1 MRILKR
7 IVLCGSM
14 KLKEKIFEVEEYLK
28 NKGYEVVT
36 PKEFRVEMTKGD
48 AAKLHFDEI
57 TNEKTDIVLAVN
69 VTKNGIENYIGP
81 NTFAEIAMA
90 FYFNKKI
97 YLLNDIY
104 EPYRDELEGWNV
116 ISLKG
121 NLENLV

>member
-1 MRILKR
+1 MKR

-14 KLKEKIFEVEEYLK
+14 KLKEKIFEIEKILK

-36 PKEFRVEMTKGD
+36 PKEFKVEMTKGD
-48 AAKLHFDEI
+48 ATKLHFDEI
-57 TNEKTDIVLAVN
+57 TNEKTNIVLAVN

-116 ISLKG
+116 IPLNG
-121 NLENLV
+121 NLDNL

>member
-1 MRILKR
+1 MSR

-14 KLKEKIFEVEEYLK
+14 KLKERIFEVERYLK

-36 PKEFRVEMTKGD
+36 PKEFRVEMTKAD
-48 AAKLHFDEI
+48 ASKLHFDEI
-57 TNEKTDIVLAVN
+57 ANEKTDIVLAVN
-69 VTKNGIENYIGP
+69 ETKNGIENYIGP

-104 EPYRDELEGWNV
+104 ELYKDELEGWSV
-116 ISLKG
+116 IPLKR
-121 NLENLV
+121 NLNNL

>member
-1 MRILKR
+1 MKR

-28 NKGYEVVT
+28 NKGYEVVV
-36 PKEFRVEMTKGD
+36 PKEFRVEMTKED
-48 AAKLHFDEI
+48 ASKLHFDEI
-57 TNEKTDIVLAVN
+57 ANEKTDIVLAVN

-90 FYFNKKI
+90 FYFNKII

-116 ISLKG
+116 IALKG
-121 NLENLV
+121 NLEAIQ

>member
-1 MRILKR
+1 MKR

-69 VTKNGIENYIGP
+69 VTKNEIKNYIGP

-104 EPYRDELEGWNV
+104 EPYRDELEGWKA
-116 ISLKG
+116 IALKG
-121 NLENLV
+121 NLEDII

>member
-36 PKEFRVEMTKGD
+36 PKEFRLERTKGD
-48 AAKLHFDEI
+48 ATKLHFDEI

>member
-1 MRILKR
+1 MKR

-14 KLKEKIFEVEEYLK
+14 KLKEKIFEIEEWLK

-36 PKEFRVEMTKGD
+36 PKELKTTDIKKGD
-48 AAKLHFDEI
+48 LSKLHFDEI
-57 TNEKTDIVLAVN
+57 TNKDTDIVFAVN
-69 VTKNGIENYIGP
+69 ASKKGIENYIGP

-104 EPYRDELEGWNV
+104 EPYKDELEGWNV
-116 ISLKG
+116 IPLKG
-121 NLENLV
+121 KIEDVK

>member
-1 MRILKR
+1 MSR

-14 KLKEKIFEVEEYLK
+14 KLKERIFEVERYLK

-36 PKEFRVEMTKGD
+36 QKEFRAEMTKAD
-48 AAKLHFDEI
+48 ASKLHFDEI
-57 TNEKTDIVLAVN
+57 TNEKTDIVLAIN
-69 VTKNGIENYIGP
+69 ETKNGIENYIGP

-104 EPYRDELEGWNV
+104 EPYKDELEGWSV
-116 ISLKG
+116 IPLKG
-121 NLENLV
+121 NLNNL

>member
-1 MRILKR
+1 MKR

-14 KLKEKIFEVEEYLK
+14 KLKEKIFEIEKILK

-36 PKEFRVEMTKGD
+36 PKEFKVEMTKGD
-48 AAKLHFDEI
+48 ATKLHFDEI
-57 TNEKTDIVLAVN
+57 TNEKTNIVLAVN

-116 ISLKG
+116 IPLKG
-121 NLENLV
+121 NLDNLQVQ

>member
-1 MRILKR
+1 MKR

-57 TNEKTDIVLAVN
+57 TNEKTNIVLAVN

-116 ISLKG
+116 IPLKG
-121 NLENLV
+121 NLDNL

>member
-1 MRILKR
+1 MKR

-14 KLKEKIFEVEEYLK
+14 KLKEKIFETEKILK

-36 PKEFRVEMTKGD
+36 PKEFKVEMTKGD
-48 AAKLHFDEI
+48 ATKLHFDEI
-57 TNEKTDIVLAVN
+57 TNEKTNIVLAVN

-116 ISLKG
+116 IPLNG
-121 NLENLV
+121 NLDNL

>member
-1 MRILKR
+1 MKR

-36 PKEFRVEMTKGD
+36 PKEFRVKMTKGD

-57 TNEKTDIVLAVN
+57 TNEKTNIVLTVN

-116 ISLKG
+116 IPLNG
-121 NLENLV
+121 NLDNL

>member
-1 MRILKR
+1 
-7 IVLCGSM
+7 M
-14 KLKEKIFEVEEYLK
+14 KLKEKIFEIEKILK

-36 PKEFRVEMTKGD
+36 PKEFKVEMTKGD
-48 AAKLHFDEI
+48 ATKLHFDEI
-57 TNEKTDIVLAVN
+57 TNEKTNIVLAVN
-69 VTKNGIENYIGP
+69 VTKNEIENYIGP

-116 ISLKG
+116 IPLKG
-121 NLENLV
+121 NLDNLQVQ

>member
-1 MRILKR
+1 MKR

-14 KLKEKIFEVEEYLK
+14 KLKEKIFEKEKILK

-36 PKEFRVEMTKGD
+36 PKEFKVEMTKGD
-48 AAKLHFDEI
+48 ATKLHFDEI
-57 TNEKTDIVLAVN
+57 TNEKTNIVLAVN
-69 VTKNGIENYIGP
+69 VTKNEIENYIGP

-116 ISLKG
+116 IPLKG
-121 NLENLV
+121 NLDNLQVQ

>member
-1 MRILKR
+1 MKR

>member
-1 MRILKR
+1 MKR

-36 PKEFRVEMTKGD
+36 PKEFRVKMTKGD

-57 TNEKTDIVLAVN
+57 TNEKTDMVLAVN
-69 VTKNGIENYIGP
+69 VTKNEIKNYIGP

-104 EPYRDELEGWNV
+104 EPYRDELEGWKA
-116 ISLKG
+116 IALKG
-121 NLENLV
+121 NLEDII

>member
-36 PKEFRVEMTKGD
+36 PKEFRVKMTKGD

-57 TNEKTDIVLAVN
+57 TNEKTDMVLAVN
-69 VTKNGIENYIGP
+69 VTKNEIKNYIGP

-104 EPYRDELEGWNV
+104 EPYRDELEGWKA
-116 ISLKG
+116 IALKG
-121 NLENLV
+121 NLEDII

>member
-1 MRILKR
+1 MKR

-14 KLKEKIFEVEEYLK
+14 KLKEKIFEVKEYLK

-36 PKEFRVEMTKGD
+36 PKEIRAEMTKTD
-48 AAKLHFDEI
+48 ASKLHFDEI
-57 TNEKTDIVLAVN
+57 ANKKTDIVLAVN
-69 VTKNGIENYIGP
+69 VTKNGIDNYIGP

-104 EPYRDELEGWNV
+104 EPYRDELEGWKA
-116 ISLKG
+116 IALKG
-121 NLENLV
+121 NLEDII

>member
-1 MRILKR
+1 MKR

-14 KLKEKIFEVEEYLK
+14 KLKEKIFEKEKILK

-36 PKEFRVEMTKGD
+36 PKEFKVEMTKGD
-48 AAKLHFDEI
+48 ATKLHFDEI
-57 TNEKTDIVLAVN
+57 TNEKTNIVLAVN
-69 VTKNGIENYIGP
+69 VTKNEIENYIGP

-116 ISLKG
+116 IPLKG
-121 NLENLV
+121 NLDNL

>member
-1 MRILKR
+1 MKR

-14 KLKEKIFEVEEYLK
+14 KLKEKIFEIEKILK

-36 PKEFRVEMTKGD
+36 PKEFKVEMAKGD
-48 AAKLHFDEI
+48 ATKLHFDEI
-57 TNEKTDIVLAVN
+57 TNEKTNIVLAVN

-116 ISLKG
+116 IPLKG
-121 NLENLV
+121 NLDNL

>member
-1 MRILKR
+1 MKR

-14 KLKEKIFEVEEYLK
+14 KLKEKIFEIEKILK

-36 PKEFRVEMTKGD
+36 PKEFKVEMTKGD
-48 AAKLHFDEI
+48 ATKLHFDEI
-57 TNEKTDIVLAVN
+57 TNEKTNIVLAVN
-69 VTKNGIENYIGP
+69 VTKNEIENYIGP

-116 ISLKG
+116 IPLKG
-121 NLENLV
+121 NLDNLQVQ

>member
-1 MRILKR
+1 MKR

-14 KLKEKIFEVEEYLK
+14 KLKEKIFGVEEYLK
-28 NKGYEVVT
+28 NKGYEVVV
-36 PKEFRVEMTKGD
+36 PKEFRVEMTKEE
-48 AAKLHFDEI
+48 ASKLHFDEI
-57 TNEKTDIVLAVN
+57 ANEKTDIVLAVN

-104 EPYRDELEGWNV
+104 EPYKDELEGWNV
-116 ISLKG
+116 ITLKG
-121 NLENLV
+121 NLEDIK

>member
-1 MRILKR
+1 MSK

-14 KLKEKIFEVEEYLK
+14 KLKERIFEVERYLK

-36 PKEFRVEMTKGD
+36 PKEFRAEMTKAD
-48 AAKLHFDEI
+48 TSKLHFDEI
-57 TNEKTDIVLAVN
+57 ANEKTDIVLAIN
-69 VTKNGIENYIGP
+69 ETKNGIENYIGP

-104 EPYRDELEGWNV
+104 EPYKDELEGWSV
-116 ISLKG
+116 IPLKG
-121 NLENLV
+121 NLNNL

>member
-1 MRILKR
+1 MSR

-14 KLKEKIFEVEEYLK
+14 KLKEKIFEIEKYLK

-36 PKEFRVEMTKGD
+36 PKEFRAEMTKAD
-48 AAKLHFDEI
+48 ASKLHFDEI
-57 TNEKTDIVLAVN
+57 TNEKTDIVLAIN
-69 VTKNGIENYIGP
+69 ETKNGIENYIGP

-104 EPYRDELEGWNV
+104 EPYKDELEGWSV
-116 ISLKG
+116 IPLKG
-121 NLENLV
+121 NLNNL

>member
-1 MRILKR
+1 MKR

-28 NKGYEVVT
+28 NKGYEVVV
-36 PKEFRVEMTKGD
+36 PKEFRVEMTKED
-48 AAKLHFDEI
+48 ASKLHFDEI
-57 TNEKTDIVLAVN
+57 ANEKTDIVLAVN

-90 FYFNKKI
+90 FYFNKRI

-104 EPYRDELEGWNV
+104 EPYRDELEGWNA
-116 ISLKG
+116 IALKG
-121 NLENLV
+121 NLEDIK

>member
-1 MRILKR
+1 MKR

-14 KLKEKIFEVEEYLK
+14 KIKEKIFEIEKILK

-36 PKEFRVEMTKGD
+36 PKEFKVEMTKGD
-48 AAKLHFDEI
+48 ATKLHFDEI
-57 TNEKTDIVLAVN
+57 TNEKTNIVLAVN
-69 VTKNGIENYIGP
+69 VTKNEIENYIGP

-97 YLLNDIY
+97 YLLNDIS

-116 ISLKG
+116 IPLKG
-121 NLENLV
+121 NLDNLQVQ

>member
-1 MRILKR
+1 MKR

-14 KLKEKIFEVEEYLK
+14 KLKEKIFEIEKILK

-36 PKEFRVEMTKGD
+36 PKEFKVEMTKGD
-48 AAKLHFDEI
+48 ATKLHFDEI
-57 TNEKTDIVLAVN
+57 TNEKTNIVLTVN

-116 ISLKG
+116 IPLKG
-121 NLENLV
+121 NLDNL

>member
-1 MRILKR
+1 MKR
-7 IVLCGSM
+7 IVLFGSM

-36 PKEFRVEMTKGD
+36 PKEFRLTKGD
-48 AAKLHFDEI
+48 ATKLHFDEI

-69 VTKNGIENYIGP
+69 VTKNGIKNYIGP

-104 EPYRDELEGWNV
+104 EPYRDELEGWKA
-116 ISLKG
+116 IALKG
-121 NLENLV
+121 NLEDII

>member
-1 MRILKR
+1 MKR

-36 PKEFRVEMTKGD
+36 PKEFRVKMTKGD
-48 AAKLHFDEI
+48 ATKLHFDEI
-57 TNEKTDIVLAVN
+57 TNENTDIVLAVN